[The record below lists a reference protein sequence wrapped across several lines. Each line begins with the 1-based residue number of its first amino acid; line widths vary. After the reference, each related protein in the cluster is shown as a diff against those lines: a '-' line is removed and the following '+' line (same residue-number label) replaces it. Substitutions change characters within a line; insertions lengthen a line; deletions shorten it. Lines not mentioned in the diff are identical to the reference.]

1 MFAVRHQKAHPKAQ
15 FSNKINQPDRIGRR
29 RRRRRAHT
37 HQPEHFLV
45 DPPHF
50 PLEEPVAFSCRATK
64 RTR

>member
-37 HQPEHFLV
+37 HTPAGTFPRRPTTL
-45 DPPHF
+45 PP
-50 PLEEPVAFSCRATK
+50 
-64 RTR
+64 